1 MLRNIGFGLA
11 LLLLC
16 GSAAAL
22 ATGTYVEGR
31 DAYRAGEYT
40 MAYRILLPLAR
51 KDDVRAMYLV
61 GLMYDG
67 GRSVPQDDAT
77 AAGWFKASAARGYAS
92 SQYVLG
98 RMTIEGRGVPKS
110 RDKGVAL
117 LRAAARQGHKE
128 AAVLVGQLDAAAAS
142 RSARREPAASG
153 DAGAPAQIAAA
164 PVTTV
169 SAAAKPVT
177 APITAPVTT
186 PVTAAFARF
195 DRPLAQAA
203 LAALSGVLQRLALR
217 DDAQMRAALPGL
229 AGDFARQ
236 YWHVES
242 IGEAD
247 LAAAYGRLVR
257 DHADLAAA
265 LARELSAAPAAESQA
280 VGGLLSRL
288 GNPALAR
295 GAGPATRAG
304 CPATVKAAQG
314 GYPFAWFQA
323 AQCVAAEDA
332 AQASDWLL
340 MAASAG
346 HAGAQESAGRACVE
360 GATKEWACAKAW
372 LGRAADAGR
381 SSALPVL
388 AWTLA
393 NQPQASEADVR
404 AAVQWYQSAAS
415 SGDAVSMNNL
425 AALLERGP
433 ATVRD
438 LVQARDWYSRAARNG
453 FGPAQLNLGR
463 MLAQGEGGA
472 ANRDEALE
480 WLRRAEASG
489 VAEARAMREQIAR

>member
-1 MLRNIGFGLA
+1 MPRNIWFGLA
-11 LLLLC
+11 WLLLF
-16 GSAAAL
+16 GSATAL
-22 ATGTYVEGR
+22 AKGSYVEGR

-40 MAYRILLPLAR
+40 KAYRILLPLAR
-51 KDDVRAMYLV
+51 KDDVRAMHLV

-77 AAGWFKASAARGYAS
+77 AADWFKASAARGYAS
-92 SQYVLG
+92 SQYLLG
-98 RMTIEGRGVPKS
+98 RMTIEGRGVSKS

-117 LRAAARQGHKE
+117 LRAAAKQGHRE
-128 AAVLVGQLDAAAAS
+128 ATALLEQLDAAS
-142 RSARREPAASG
+142 GPVSARRDAAA
-153 DAGAPAQIAAA
+153 DKEGAVSTGAAAA
-164 PVTTV
+164 PIPAAPAIAAG
-169 SAAAKPVT
+169 SAPAGARAAIKPV
-177 APITAPVTT
+177 AVTF
-186 PVTAAFARF
+186 VRF
-195 DRPLAQAA
+195 ERPLARAS
-203 LAALSGVLQRLALR
+203 LAALSGVLQRLALSN
-217 DDAQMRAALPGL
+217 DAEMRKALPVL
-229 AGDFARQ
+229 ARDFARQ

-242 IGEAD
+242 IGEVD
-247 LAAAYGRLVR
+247 LAASYARLVS
-257 DHADLAAA
+257 DHIDTFNL

-332 AQASDWLL
+332 VQAGDWLL

-346 HAGAQESAGRACVE
+346 HAGAQESAGRTCIE
-360 GATKEWACAKAW
+360 GAAKDWACAKVW
-372 LGRAADAGR
+372 LGRAAEAGR

-463 MLAQGEGGA
+463 MLAEGEGGA